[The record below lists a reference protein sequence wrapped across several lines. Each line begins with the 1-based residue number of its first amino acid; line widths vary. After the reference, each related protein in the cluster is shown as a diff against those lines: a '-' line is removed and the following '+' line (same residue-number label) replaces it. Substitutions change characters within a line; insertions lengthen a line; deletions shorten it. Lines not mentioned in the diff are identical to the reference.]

1 MPVIELVPPWS
12 RMPGT
17 WSGGETH
24 EIARWGD
31 EGAGPRARL
40 SVATIARPARFT
52 DMPGRRRW
60 LAVLDDGGGLT
71 LALPSG
77 TRTLAT
83 GACVAFDGGDEV
95 YAEPGPRPA
104 RVWNA
109 IVAGPPDGVGLHAE
123 VARAPTAHTFGPGV
137 VAIHAVGA
145 VALELAGTTVD
156 VGADHDLLAASS
168 TPVTVRIGPETPGF
182 VVWAWLGL
190 TPIGPRGAR
199 VAPPS
204 VTVTVAARALLDWPG
219 FHAEMA
225 RVFGFAAFYGANLD
239 AWIDCLT
246 YLDDPGAGM
255 TTVHAPPGGV
265 VTLVVQDV
273 DVLARDAPAIFEA
286 LVDGVAFVNERRRER
301 GDGPVLSLAYDRTP

>member
-1 MPVIELVPPWS
+1 VSPAARL
-12 RMPGT
+12 PGS
-17 WSGGETH
+17 WGGGETH

-31 EGAGPRARL
+31 DGSGPRARL
-40 SVATIARPARFT
+40 SVATIERAARFT
-52 DMPGRRRW
+52 DLPGRRRW

-71 LALPSG
+71 LTLPSG

-83 GACVAFDGGDEV
+83 GDVLAFDGGDEV
-95 YAEPGPRPA
+95 FAVPGPRPA

-109 IVAGPPDGVGLHAE
+109 IVAGPPDGVALRAE
-123 VARAPTAHTFGPGV
+123 VAMAPTAHTFGPGV
-137 VAIHAVGA
+137 VAIHALG
-145 VALELAGTTVD
+145 ALELELGGATRALP
-156 VGADHDLLAASS
+156 ADHDLLAASS
-168 TPVTVRIGPETPGF
+168 TPVTVRVGPSAPGF

-190 TPIGPRGAR
+190 TPVGPRGAS

-204 VTVTVAARALLDWPG
+204 TTVTVDAAALLDWPS

-225 RVFGFAAFYGANLD
+225 RAFGFPGFYGENLD

-246 YLDDPGAGM
+246 YLDEPSAGM

-265 VTLVVQDV
+265 VTLIVDDV
-273 DVLARDAPAIFEA
+273 DVLATGAPAIFEA

-301 GDGPVLSLAYDRTP
+301 GAGPVLSLAYHRSP